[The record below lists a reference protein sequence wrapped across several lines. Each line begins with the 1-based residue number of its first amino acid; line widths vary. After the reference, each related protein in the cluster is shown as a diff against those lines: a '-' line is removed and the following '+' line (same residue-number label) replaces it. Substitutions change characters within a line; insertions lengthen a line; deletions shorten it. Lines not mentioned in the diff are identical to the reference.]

1 MHCVGPSDPPWTS
14 LLPCLPTH
22 HRCCC
27 HLSSP
32 LPRVHC
38 VGPQTHP
45 LPLPHRLTTL
55 DPLLSYFSLAC
66 TVLAPH
72 TSPSQSCHLAP
83 LFCLLSLS
91 VRSDPPLGPVHHP
104 AAICQCLSYPTPPH
118 RLLLHLGPLDATQT
132 PPLPF
137 PHPLGPPLPPPS

>member
-1 MHCVGPSDPPWTS
+1 MHSVGPSDPPWAS

-55 DPLLSYFSLAC
+55 DPLLSYFSLAR
-66 TVLAPH
+66 AM
-72 TSPSQSCHLAP
+72 
-83 LFCLLSLS
+83 
-91 VRSDPPLGPVHHP
+91 
-104 AAICQCLSYPTPPH
+104 
-118 RLLLHLGPLDATQT
+118 DATQT

-137 PHPLGPPLPPPS
+137 PHHLGPSDPLSSHSLAVSTSDPLFCLLSLTCMLWTSRTLLGPPPFLAPAL